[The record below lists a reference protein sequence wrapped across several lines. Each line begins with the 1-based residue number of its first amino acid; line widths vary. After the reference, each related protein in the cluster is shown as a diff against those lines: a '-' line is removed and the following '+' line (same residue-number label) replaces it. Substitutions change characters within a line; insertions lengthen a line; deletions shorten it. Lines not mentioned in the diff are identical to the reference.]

1 MNIEEL
7 VEKARQGDE
16 NAMESL
22 CRQFAGLMKK
32 TANQQHLRL
41 IDEDALSV
49 AYSGFVE
56 AVKEYEPNRCIPFAG
71 YAKSKVQFAVWNF
84 FKQERKRWQ
93 SELSMESQADTGLIS
108 DLADKINI
116 EQEIEIKLSLCNLI
130 EIIKTLPK
138 KQQQVIIYT
147 VFFEQNLV
155 QTAKCLG
162 ITPQAV
168 YALKQRA
175 INFMKKHKDLAH

>member
-7 VEKARQGDE
+7 VKKAQQGDM

-22 CRQFAGLMKK
+22 CRQFAGLMRK
-32 TANQQHLRL
+32 TAKQQHLRL

-49 AYSGFVE
+49 AYSGFVV
-56 AVKEYEPNRCIPFAG
+56 AVKDYEPNRCIPFAG

-93 SELSMESQADTGLIS
+93 SELSMEGQDDAGLLS

-116 EQEIEIKLSLCNLI
+116 EEEIEIKCSLRRLI
-130 EIIKTLPK
+130 GIIKTLPI
-138 KQQQVIIYT
+138 KQRQVMVYM
-147 VFFEQNLV
+147 VFFEQNLA

-168 YALKQRA
+168 YA
-175 INFMKKHKDLAH
+175 